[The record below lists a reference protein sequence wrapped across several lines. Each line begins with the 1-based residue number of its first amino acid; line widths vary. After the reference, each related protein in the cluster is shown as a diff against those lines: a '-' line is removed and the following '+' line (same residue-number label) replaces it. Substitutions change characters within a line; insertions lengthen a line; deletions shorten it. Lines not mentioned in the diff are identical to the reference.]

1 VTAAQED
8 LIQELIRDEP
18 FFSDETEV
26 FRTPPSTPKLN
37 GSSRESSLN
46 SFIAAKNKSGTD
58 NGDAQNEQNTDCL
71 KVSELMELLKAS
83 EEVEQSD
90 ETSGSSPPA
99 APPRRRDRSKN
110 LLARKGSVSP
120 PRVGVNGLPPTPKV
134 HMGACFTKV
143 FNECPLKILCSASW
157 IHPETRDQHILLG
170 CEEGLYT
177 LNLNELHDA
186 CIDQLFPRRTAWIFV
201 IKDILMSLSGKTQH
215 LYRHDLVQLHA
226 MKTSLSNNSSK
237 FGAQV
242 DNMINRIPDRFVP
255 WKMSATAKIADTK
268 GCQRCCVGRNP
279 YNGYKY
285 LCGVSGT
292 TIFLMQWYNP
302 LNKFMLLKVCILI
315 LAHILLICAS
325 FPPRSELRVLSASA
339 GQRVRDDDHS

>member
-1 VTAAQED
+1 MHHLPSLPISPSFRFVFLFVRPVCSHPLILRLDPPAQED

-46 SFIAAKNKSGTD
+46 SFITSKNKSGD
-58 NGDAQNEQNTDCL
+58 NGDAQSEPNTDCL

-83 EEVEQSD
+83 EEVEQGD
-90 ETSGSSPPA
+90 TATSPPA

-110 LLARKGSVSP
+110 LLARKGSTSP

-134 HMGACFTKV
+134 HMGACFSKV

-186 CIDQLFPRRTAWIFV
+186 CIDQLFPRRTTWIFV
-201 IKDILMSLSGKTQH
+201 IKDILMSLSGKTHH

-226 MKTSLSNNSSK
+226 MKTSLGNNSK

-285 LCGVSGT
+285 LCGVSVSGF
-292 TIFLMQWYNP
+292 FLMQWYNP
-302 LNKFMLLKVCILI
+302 LNKFMLLKVCP
-315 LAHILLICAS
+315 S
-325 FPPRSELRVLSASA
+325 SSS
-339 GQRVRDDDHS
+339 